1 MKLAKTVLFLI
12 LLIVKTITGFA
23 QDQQKIEYPNLI
35 KNGDFEN
42 GNTGFKSDFIFA
54 QENSWNV
61 GYYLVTDNVSPYLEG
76 MAFGNPVPN
85 TGKYFA
91 VRVDANWNQ
100 RLWYDSVTVKPNT
113 TYSFTCMLANISN
126 GLANPAFMKLK
137 VNGKT
142 CSCSS
147 QTLPEGSSEWTPLS
161 MVYTTK
167 SDETR
172 IEISIVD
179 EIVTQTR
186 NDVGLD
192 NIVFKELPEDT
203 TITGEL
209 IELGV
214 PTTRS
219 AYIANLSSIV
229 GIEGK
234 IFVFR
239 NNDGSNAYIN
249 ICYPDQLFNKGFFV
263 IGKKYKIACTKTQK
277 TQINSC
283 SVYNPKNYT
292 NLLFEQSI
300 VRLD

>member
-1 MKLAKTVLFLI
+1 MQLSKTVLFLI

-23 QDQQKIEYPNLI
+23 QDQQKIEYPNLV

-54 QENSWNV
+54 QENSWIV

-76 MAFGNPVPN
+76 MAFRNPVPN

-91 VRVDANWNQ
+91 VQVDANGNQ

-113 TYSFTCMLANISN
+113 TYSFTCMLAIISN
-126 GLANPAFMKLK
+126 GFANPAVMKLK
-137 VNGKT
+137 VNGKTGFLSLKGNEKT

-147 QTLPEGSSEWTPLS
+147 QTLPEGSSEWTPLN

-172 IEISIVD
+172 IEISIVE
-179 EIVTQTR
+179 EILTR
-186 NDVGLD
+186 TKNDVGLD

-209 IELGV
+209 IETGV
-214 PTTRS
+214 PTLLPSLGGR
-219 AYIANLSSIV
+219 
-229 GIEGK
+229 

-249 ICYPDQLFNKGFFV
+249 ICYPDQLFNKRFFV
-263 IGKKYKIACTKTQK
+263 IGKKYKIACTKTQ
-277 TQINSC
+277 IISC
-283 SVYNPKNYT
+283 PVYNPKNYR
-292 NLLFEQSI
+292 NLLFEQRI
-300 VRLD
+300 IGLD

>member
-1 MKLAKTVLFLI
+1 MKTKTGLFLI
-12 LLIVKTITGFA
+12 LLIIKTITGFA
-23 QDQQKIEYPNLI
+23 QDQQKIEYSNLV

-54 QENSWNV
+54 QGNSWNV
-61 GYYLVTDNVSPYLEG
+61 GYYIVTDNLVSDNVFPG
-76 MAFGNPVPN
+76 KAFSNPVPN
-85 TGKYFA
+85 TGKYYA
-91 VRVDANWNQ
+91 VQVDANWNQ

-113 TYSFTCMLANISN
+113 TYSFTCMLANISS
-126 GLANPAFMKLK
+126 GFANPGLMSLK

-142 CSCSS
+142 CCSTH
-147 QTLPEGSSEWTPLS
+147 TLPEGSSEWIPFS

-192 NIVFKELPEDT
+192 NIVFKELPKDT

-219 AYIANLSSIV
+219 SYIANLSSIV

-239 NNDGSNAYIN
+239 NKDGSNAYIN
-249 ICYPDQLFNKGFFV
+249 ICYPERLFKKGFFV
-263 IGKKYKIACTKTQK
+263 IGKKYKIACTK